1 MSKIKEQLNA
11 AISLASTELERMLNQ
26 EQLTPV
32 QASIVKANRYYLNEQ
47 LDALNARIF
56 KLTEELEL
64 EKAKCNLLQALHN
77 KEVSKRDEEKVRV
90 YPNTRRHIVFWTR
103 DGILNFRVSDGT
115 QGSQPLTYQWDEI
128 VDEGKQAT
136 QLMETYKCTTQE
148 WI

>member
-64 EKAKCNLLQALHN
+64 EKAICIYQR
-77 KEVSKRDEEKVRV
+77 EMGDMDELADDKAAIAEFLRKW
-90 YPNTRRHIVFWTR
+90 N
-103 DGILNFRVSDGT
+103 D
-115 QGSQPLTYQWDEI
+115 
-128 VDEGKQAT
+128 
-136 QLMETYKCTTQE
+136 
-148 WI
+148 